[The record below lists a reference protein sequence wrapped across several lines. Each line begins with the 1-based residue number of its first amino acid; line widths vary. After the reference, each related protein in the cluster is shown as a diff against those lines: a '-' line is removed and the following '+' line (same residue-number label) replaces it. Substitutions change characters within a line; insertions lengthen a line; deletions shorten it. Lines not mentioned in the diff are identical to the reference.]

1 MINRTKLAAGR
12 GGSNFIP
19 LAIGLR
25 PLDSTS
31 GELSWLRFLVVI
43 ALFSL
48 TAQQPGQ
55 AQSLTVV
62 TEPAGFYTFAIASNS
77 DTIVSIP
84 FTRPPDFVG
93 KIVAVA
99 SNVVAVGGAPNWT
112 PNQYVYAAGVQSNT
126 YYAFINTGPA
136 VGGCFTITNNT
147 ADSLSLDLGGA
158 SLTNVAAGTSF
169 SIIPF
174 WTVGSA
180 LPVGGAIF
188 DSPTPGNRATE
199 ILIPDFT
206 GIGTNL
212 SAGQVYY
219 HWDGGWRVVGQGA
232 AVKDD
237 DVLRNNSY
245 FIVRQNTASNAA
257 VTTFGLVP
265 TRTLQI
271 SLRTAAASQRD
282 NSVALTRPT
291 LHTLTESKL
300 FESGAFIASPATN
313 ARTDELL
320 TFDNA
325 VAQKNKAP
333 SAIYYYWS
341 NAWRQIGAGTNDV
354 GSAPVFAPGVGVI
367 VRKNAN
373 GSAPT
378 YRWINVPNF

>member
-1 MINRTKLAAGR
+1 M
-12 GGSNFIP
+12 
-19 LAIGLR
+19 
-25 PLDSTS
+25 
-31 GELSWLRFLVVI
+31 
-43 ALFSL
+43 
-48 TAQQPGQ
+48 
-55 AQSLTVV
+55 
-62 TEPAGFYTFAIASNS
+62 
-77 DTIVSIP
+77 
-84 FTRPPDFVG
+84 
-93 KIVAVA
+93 
-99 SNVVAVGGAPNWT
+99 
-112 PNQYVYAAGVQSNT
+112 
-126 YYAFINTGPA
+126 
-136 VGGCFTITNNT
+136 
-147 ADSLSLDLGGA
+147 
-158 SLTNVAAGTSF
+158 
-169 SIIPF
+169 
-174 WTVGSA
+174 
-180 LPVGGAIF
+180 
-188 DSPTPGNRATE
+188 
-199 ILIPDFT
+199 
-206 GIGTNL
+206 
-212 SAGQVYY
+212 
-219 HWDGGWRVVGQGA
+219 
-232 AVKDD
+232 KDD